1 MSQITRMLLTAVMC
15 CGIIF
20 SISTPAVSA
29 GHEQGGQHGDHDD
42 GPPSPE
48 EIKAMDQGIRERI
61 DKLPP
66 GLKEKAHKIQDL
78 HMQLMLSAAKDGP
91 NTGEMGRKFFSA
103 AIPFMKGL
111 AEDPK
116 AHKNPAVHELVHFI
130 ANAFG
135 QGDVPKAVPT
145 IDLLRDEV
153 EHLKDE
159 MKGFSERGQH
169 QGQPG
174 QPAQHRQHHGQPGQ
188 HHGDD
193 GDQGDNALSEDGAL
207 LVGPG
212 MFENIPPECTDDL
225 RNSELQP
232 QGTEQRD
239 GVTGNLIFRTVCN
252 TQGNEKNFI
261 TLPAGREAGAF
272 GIEAATE
279 GKIRFGIRVEG
290 GAPVWETADGKA
302 AFDSLHLESTTP
314 SPNGKY
320 EILID
325 SGKSDPNVRVTVSF
339 IDFPSP

>member
-1 MSQITRMLLTAVMC
+1 
-15 CGIIF
+15 
-20 SISTPAVSA
+20 
-29 GHEQGGQHGDHDD
+29 
-42 GPPSPE
+42 
-48 EIKAMDQGIRERI
+48 
-61 DKLPP
+61 
-66 GLKEKAHKIQDL
+66 
-78 HMQLMLSAAKDGP
+78 
-91 NTGEMGRKFFSA
+91 
-103 AIPFMKGL
+103 
-111 AEDPK
+111 
-116 AHKNPAVHELVHFI
+116 
-130 ANAFG
+130 
-135 QGDVPKAVPT
+135 
-145 IDLLRDEV
+145 
-153 EHLKDE
+153 
-159 MKGFSERGQH
+159 
-169 QGQPG
+169 
-174 QPAQHRQHHGQPGQ
+174 GQPGQ

-193 GDQGDNALSEDGAL
+193 GHQGDNAISEDGAL